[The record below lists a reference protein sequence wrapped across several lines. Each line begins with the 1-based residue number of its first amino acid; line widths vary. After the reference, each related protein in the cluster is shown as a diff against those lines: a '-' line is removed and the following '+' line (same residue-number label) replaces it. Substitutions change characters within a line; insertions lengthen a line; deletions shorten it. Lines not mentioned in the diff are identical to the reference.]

1 MDGGSRTT
9 GGVRRRRSERSE
21 PGRRFTRA
29 PPTSP
34 SGSCAPGVTGQ
45 AGSPAVEW
53 APPAGRG
60 SAGPAERCTRG
71 PRCPR
76 SSPESADRGATRSR
90 SPAAGSS
97 DQERPRTRI
106 TPDRALRPVETSR
119 LIQCPT
125 LTRGDNSSTRP
136 TCQVIR
142 RHRQRREPR
151 LLHQSSSDERTV
163 TTTREERCRR
173 PRHITDSN
181 DHPHRHQTPSAPWEA
196 AGRPDARAIAGSTS
210 QDAAPVKRVA
220 GPAEIWHHLSFIRHE
235 GGPRGAVTRR
245 PPPSAVG
252 PVQGRLVGPQRCGEG
267 HRWRPGQRKRARQ
280 GLRAAGRRGG
290 GADCAGRR
298 RGGNLAGAWPLARRS
313 RAETSCGAGVD
324 DPRKA
329 TRAGLGRPH
338 RSVAKRV
345 GTQGWK
351 GHFRQ
356 AARHTVPL
364 RRQCRGTL
372 MKAVRRWYP
381 SRNGRS
387 RNGRG
392 GSRPRAMSAGERAMS
407 LPGSAPS
414 RTPGTTGG
422 CPRRPRHRSARGCRP
437 SRVTRNALRSSE
449 DHAMSAHPPHRAR
462 PGHEHG
468 RRKP

>member
-21 PGRRFTRA
+21 PGRRFARA

-136 TCQVIR
+136 TCQGIR

-196 AGRPDARAIAGSTS
+196 AGS
-210 QDAAPVKRVA
+210 
-220 GPAEIWHHLSFIRHE
+220 
-235 GGPRGAVTRR
+235 RR
-245 PPPSAVG
+245 PPAGRTPAPSRDPPVRTRRRSSELPDLRRSGTIYRSFATKVG
-252 PVQGRLVGPQRCGEG
+252 RVVPSLGDLRRRRSGRS
-267 HRWRPGQRKRARQ
+267 
-280 GLRAAGRRGG
+280 RAAWWGRSDAARGIAGVLASVNGHGRGSGGRG

-345 GTQGWK
+345 GTQRLEGTLPAGCEAYGTVATAVPGDADEGGPSLVSIK
-351 GHFRQ
+351 KRQ
-356 AARHTVPL
+356 RGITPARHERGRACDVLTRERTIPHTGND
-364 RRQCRGTL
+364 RRL
-372 MKAVRRWYP
+372 SP
-381 SRNGRS
+381 
-387 RNGRG
+387 
-392 GSRPRAMSAGERAMS
+392 
-407 LPGSAPS
+407 SAPAS
-414 RTPGTTGG
+414 VGEGLQALTGYPE
-422 CPRRPRHRSARGCRP
+422 CTA
-437 SRVTRNALRSSE
+437 VQ
-449 DHAMSAHPPHRAR
+449 
-462 PGHEHG
+462 
-468 RRKP
+468 